1 MPIVAQ
7 STETTDWVSRYADE
21 VIAESERRAPG
32 KPVVVA
38 SGLSPSGPIHL
49 GNLREVM
56 TPHLVADEVRRRGY
70 EVRHLISWD
79 DFDRYRKVPAGVP
92 GVDESW
98 ADHIGKPLTSVPAP
112 AGSAFP
118 NWAEHFKAAMTGALA
133 DLGVEFDGIS
143 QTEQYTSGVYRE
155 QILHAMKHRGDIDA
169 ILDQY
174 RTKKAPPKQQQK
186 QQKPVDEAE
195 LEAAEG
201 SGAANEDDGSG
212 GAGGYYPYKPFCGEC
227 GKDLTTVTSYDDE
240 TTELS
245 YTCTLDGHS
254 ETVRLSEFNRGKLV
268 WKVDW
273 PMRWAFE
280 GVIFEPSGVDHSSPG
295 SSFQVGGQIVGIFG
309 GKQPIGPMYAFVGI
323 SGMAKMS
330 SSKGGVPT
338 PADALQIME
347 PQLLRWL
354 YARRRPNQSFKIA
367 FDQEIQR
374 LYDEWDKLASKVA
387 DGSVLPADAAAYT
400 RAVGTA
406 AGELPRTPRPLPYR
420 TLASVADITAG
431 AEDQTLRILSEL
443 DPENPVTALD
453 EVRPRLDR
461 AETWI
466 SKYVPAESRTLVREE
481 PDTQALAALDDEA
494 RESLRLLL
502 DGLDSHWSL
511 DGLTHLVYGVPKV
524 RAGFSPDATPKEL
537 PPEIKTA
544 QRSFFALLY
553 DLLVGRDTGPRLP
566 TLLLAVG
573 ADRVRKLLGA

>member
-1 MPIVAQ
+1 MSAEKEGPTVAQ
-7 STETTDWVSRYADE
+7 STETADWVSRYADE

-56 TPHLVADEVRRRGY
+56 TPHLVADEIRRRGH

-79 DFDRYRKVPAGVP
+79 DYDRYRKVPAGVD

-98 ADHIGKPLTSVPAP
+98 AEHIGKPLTSVPAP
-112 AGSAFP
+112 KGSAYA
-118 NWAEHFKAAMTGALA
+118 NWAEHFKAAMTASLA
-133 DLGVEFDGIS
+133 EMGVEYDGIS
-143 QTEQYTSGVYRE
+143 QTAQYTSGVYRE
-155 QILHAMKHRGDIDA
+155 QILHAMRHRGDIDA
-169 ILDQY
+169 ILAQY
-174 RTKKAPPKQQQK
+174 RTKKAPAKK
-186 QQKPVDEAE
+186 SQKPVDEAE

-201 SGAANEDDGSG
+201 SGAAGEDDGSAG
-212 GAGGYYPYKPFCGEC
+212 GAGYFPYKPYCAAC
-227 GKDLTTVTSYDDE
+227 GKDLTTVTAYDDAS
-240 TTELS
+240 TELT
-245 YTCTLDGHS
+245 YTCSCGHG

-273 PMRWAFE
+273 PMRWAYE

-295 SSFQVGGQIVGIFG
+295 SSFQVGGQIVGIFDG
-309 GKQPIGPMYAFVGI
+309 AQPIGPMYAFVGI

-338 PADALQIME
+338 PADALKIME

-374 LYDEWDKLASKVA
+374 LYDEWDRLGAKVT
-387 DGSVLPADAAAYT
+387 DGSVLPADAAAYA

-431 AEDQTLRILSEL
+431 HDEQTRRILSDL
-443 DPENPVTALD
+443 DPANPVTTLD

-461 AETWI
+461 AEHWI
-466 SKYVPAESRTLVREE
+466 TSQVPADQRTI
-481 PDTQALAALDDEA
+481 
-494 RESLRLLL
+494 
-502 DGLDSHWSL
+502 
-511 DGLTHLVYGVPKV
+511 V
-524 RAGFSPDATPKEL
+524 RAGL
-537 PPEIKTA
+537 HLRGVLGGLR
-544 QRSFFALLY
+544 QV
-553 DLLVGRDTGPRLP
+553 DLL
-566 TLLLAVG
+566 
-573 ADRVRKLLGA
+573 RVELLGALLAGG

>member
-1 MPIVAQ
+1 MAQ

-21 VIAESERRAPG
+21 VIEESERRAPG

-56 TPHLVADEVRRRGY
+56 TPHLVADEIRRRGH

-79 DFDRYRKVPAGVP
+79 DYDRYRKVPNGVV
-92 GVDESW
+92 GVDDSW
-98 ADHIGKPLTSVPAP
+98 AEHIGRPLTAVPAP
-112 AGSAFP
+112 KGSPYAS
-118 NWAEHFKAAMTGALA
+118 WAEHFKAAMVEALGE
-133 DLGVEFDGIS
+133 LGVEFDGIS
-143 QTEQYTSGVYRE
+143 QTEQYTSGTYRE

-174 RTKKAPPKQQQK
+174 RTKKAPAKKQS
-186 QQKPVDEAE
+186 QKPVDEAE

-201 SGAANEDDGSG
+201 SGAAADDDGTGS
-212 GAGGYYPYKPFCGEC
+212 AGYFPYKPYCGDC
-227 GKDLTTVTSYDDE
+227 GKDLTTVTAYDDD
-240 TTELS
+240 TSELA
-245 YTCTLDGHS
+245 YTCTACGFS

-273 PMRWAFE
+273 PMRWAYE
-280 GVIFEPSGVDHSSPG
+280 GVVFEPSGVDHSSPG
-295 SSFQVGGQIVGIFG
+295 SSFQVGGQIVGSIFG

-338 PADALQIME
+338 PGDALKIME
-347 PQLLRWL
+347 PQILRWL

-374 LYDEWDKLASKVA
+374 LYDEWDKLEGKVA
-387 DGSVLPADAAAYT
+387 DGSALPADVAAHS

-406 AGELPRTPRPLPYR
+406 AGELPKTPRPMAYR

-443 DPENPVTALD
+443 DPTDPLSSLD

-461 AETWI
+461 AEAWI
-466 SKYVPAESRTLVREE
+466 NTQVPADQRTVVRKEA
-481 PDTQALAALDDEA
+481 DTEFIKSLDDQGRA
-494 RESLRLLL
+494 SLRLLL

-524 RAGFSPDATPKEL
+524 QAGFSADATPKEL
-537 PPEIKTA
+537 PAEIKVA
-544 QRSFFALLY
+544 QRTFFALLY
-553 DLLVGRDTGPRLP
+553 HLLVGRDTGPRLP

-573 ADRVRKLLGA
+573 QERVRKLLGE